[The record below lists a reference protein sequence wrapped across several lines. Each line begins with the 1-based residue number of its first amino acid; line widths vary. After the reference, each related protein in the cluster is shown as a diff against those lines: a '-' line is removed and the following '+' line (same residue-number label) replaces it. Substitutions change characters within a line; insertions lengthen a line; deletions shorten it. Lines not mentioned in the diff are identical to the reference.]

1 MPTLL
6 GHQDLW
12 GLIFGHQ
19 NVSHPPLPPPFQMR
33 SLDTCTDGKKERRE
47 RKDGRMDGRK
57 ERKKKHL
64 YPLPLPQTLSPVCAI
79 VKSGS
84 LLNWHLRCCSTFYIP
99 SNVTMSC
106 HCFSEVLAPQ
116 RALPPSSPLPCFLSS
131 LPESSSCYHHPFGQ
145 PSNTSA
151 PQSLSSTTKA
161 FFPSIH
167 FNYRFHGRA

>member
-1 MPTLL
+1 MVCHQCAQVSRCQSYLAPIFLATHLIQAVASFSQRPEMPTLL

-131 LPESSSCYHHPFGQ
+131 LPESSS
-145 PSNTSA
+145 
-151 PQSLSSTTKA
+151 
-161 FFPSIH
+161 
-167 FNYRFHGRA
+167 